1 MRPDP
6 SSLLRRIF
14 LAMASVL
21 LLTASSCTNAPDHP
35 AASMLPED
43 KRPHDSLKLTIGIVY
58 PMANSLYEMITTDA
72 VEAAA
77 AHDIQVIVKAP
88 DEINLEQQ
96 IRMMETLIT
105 QQVDA
110 IAIAPIDSEALTP
123 MINKAVDHG
132 IPVLCFE
139 SDAPG
144 SKRFAYIGADN
155 LLSGIRMGQEI
166 DRLLKGKGMV
176 LVETGKFQMRSL
188 KERLEGFLRYVNEET
203 DIQVLEVRYHEGNEE
218 RALSELEDMIDAHPH
233 FDAFI
238 ALDILA
244 GSTSILVWKA
254 KGLNRYA
261 LTFGMMPEIREAL
274 RNGQITTTVSQ
285 NEEQWGSRM
294 VDLLQQQLAGEEV
307 QAFVDTGIS
316 LYAAEL

>member
-1 MRPDP
+1 
-6 SSLLRRIF
+6 
-14 LAMASVL
+14 
-21 LLTASSCTNAPDHP
+21 
-35 AASMLPED
+35 
-43 KRPHDSLKLTIGIVY
+43 
-58 PMANSLYEMITTDA
+58 
-72 VEAAA
+72 
-77 AHDIQVIVKAP
+77 
-88 DEINLEQQ
+88 
-96 IRMMETLIT
+96 
-105 QQVDA
+105 
-110 IAIAPIDSEALTP
+110 SEALTP

-203 DIQVLEVRYHEGNEE
+203 DIKVLEVRYHEGNEE

-261 LTFGMMPEIREAL
+261 LTF
-274 RNGQITTTVSQ
+274 
-285 NEEQWGSRM
+285 
-294 VDLLQQQLAGEEV
+294 
-307 QAFVDTGIS
+307 
-316 LYAAEL
+316 